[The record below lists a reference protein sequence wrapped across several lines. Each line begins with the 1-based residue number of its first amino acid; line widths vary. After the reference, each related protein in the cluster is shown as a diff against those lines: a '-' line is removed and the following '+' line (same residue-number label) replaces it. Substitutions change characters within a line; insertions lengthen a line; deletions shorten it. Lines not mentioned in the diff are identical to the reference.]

1 MTELEFKNT
10 NPSNYGNGNINL
22 LYSSSIGTGSYE
34 LPANVYPGVTYDSS
48 SIDSNGDTLYY
59 YAEAQFPPYKILG
72 LTIPFNSANN
82 VALEQT
88 LAAVTK
94 VKFTIGGTPVTVRVT
109 QVAKNSGYFFIRT
122 QPTDTLA
129 FPTEEDNSGTPLDSV
144 VEFIFD
150 PYLAEK
156 FSNNDFNALIGN
168 ASDNVVSEVALQVDR
183 STDQVTPPN
192 LDAIISGTATR
203 AQIQYSNYTVTGWTN
218 ARYEGSKLNSGSIVD
233 EDPAMTLRQFKGSVF
248 PLDASNQTI
257 KTTDD
262 INERVIYFNDSKKPT
277 DYLRI
282 GEPVK
287 TTNTFPLPAVDSSG
301 SFQEYTSNI
310 VTFDSGSG
318 QYVNGSS
325 IVRSY
330 RGDILYEE
338 QGNSFVRIVDKK
350 VLAIDKGVIYTTNEL
365 GRIVLE
371 S

>member
-10 NPSNYGNGNINL
+10 DPINYGTGNINL
-22 LYSSSIGTGSYE
+22 LYSSSVSTGSYE
-34 LPANVYPGVTYDSS
+34 LPTNVYPNPTYDSS

-59 YAEAQFPPYKILG
+59 YTDAQFPPYRILG
-72 LTIPFNSANN
+72 LTIPYNSANN
-82 VALEQT
+82 VSLEQT
-88 LAAVTK
+88 LSAITK
-94 VKFTIGGTPVTVRVT
+94 VKFTIGGTPVSVKVT
-109 QVAKNSGYFFIRT
+109 QISKNAGYFFIRT

-129 FPTEEDNSGTPLDSV
+129 FPSETDTSGTPLDSI

-150 PYLAEK
+150 PYLAAK
-156 FSNNDFNALIGN
+156 FNNSDFNALIGN
-168 ASDNVVSEVALQVDR
+168 ASDNVISDVALQVDR
-183 STDQVTPPN
+183 STDQLTPPN
-192 LDAIISGTATR
+192 LDAVISKTATR
-203 AQIQYSNYTVTGWTN
+203 AQIQYSNYTVAGWTN

-233 EDPAMTLRQFKGSVF
+233 EDPAMTLRQFKGSIF

-262 INERVIYFNDSKKPT
+262 INERVVYFNDSKKPT

-287 TTNTFPLPAVDSSG
+287 TTSTFPLPAVGLSG

-310 VTFDSGSG
+310 VTFDTGSG
-318 QYVNGSS
+318 QYVSGSS

-330 RGDILYEE
+330 KGDILYEE

-350 VLAIDKGVIYTTNEL
+350 VLAIDKGTIYTTNEL
-365 GRIVLE
+365 GRIILE